1 MSKEIMQVALDALED
16 CYPFLH
22 IDEVVNIRLKAIEA
36 LEAELAKPEQPQTEN
51 ILYLLS
57 AWERGAYAEE
67 YANEIEALRQAIK
80 EPDVTLTDEGK
91 TWQGLTDEEI
101 DSIES
106 GISRVTF
113 VRAIEARLKELNA

>member
-1 MSKEIMQVALDALED
+1 MSKQIMQQALDALED

-22 IDEVVNIRLKAIEA
+22 SDEVVNIRLKAIAA
-36 LEAELAKPEQPQTEN
+36 LEAELSKPEQPQTEN

-80 EPDVTLTDEGK
+80 EQL
-91 TWQGLTDEEI
+91 
-101 DSIES
+101 
-106 GISRVTF
+106 
-113 VRAIEARLKELNA
+113 

>member
-1 MSKEIMQVALDALED
+1 MPVDHPYRNQP
-16 CYPFLH
+16 Y
-22 IDEVVNIRLKAIEA
+22 AI
-36 LEAELAKPEQPQTEN
+36 AKPEHPLDKKANNARELGLDYELEQPQTEN

>member
-1 MSKEIMQVALDALED
+1 MSKEIMRQALNVLHNISNSMRIAQVSGNDWRRE
-16 CYPFLH
+16 
-22 IDEVVNIRLKAIEA
+22 LKLSENASNHLIEA

-80 EPDVTLTDEGK
+80 EQL
-91 TWQGLTDEEI
+91 
-101 DSIES
+101 
-106 GISRVTF
+106 
-113 VRAIEARLKELNA
+113 